1 MRDEIANHNPDAIVY
16 DPKELD
22 AAILGVSHCGKV
34 VYSYTKLVELF
45 KGVNDWTD
53 EESVDWI
60 QYNVVGAYLGEFNP
74 IIVYDLL
81 HD

>member
-1 MRDEIANHNPDAIVY
+1 MRDEIAVHNPEAIVY

-45 KGVNDWTD
+45 K
-53 EESVDWI
+53 E
-60 QYNVVGAYLGEFNP
+60 QYNVVGGYLGEFNP